1 MSSQDS
7 DALPRSRQEDCE
19 LNGHVFEGYDTFTEM
34 CSFCGMVRERVSR
47 AEQGV
52 SVDGIHVCWTAAD
65 HAFGMNGVC
74 SLCGKSEAS
83 LTPSEQQRYAAR
95 HARASE

>member
-1 MSSQDS
+1 MSSEDL
-7 DALPRSRQEDCE
+7 DAVQRPRQQDCE

-47 AEQGV
+47 AERA
-52 SVDGIHVCWTAAD
+52 SDDHAHVCWSATD

-83 LTPSEQQRYAAR
+83 LTPSEQQQYAAR
-95 HARASE
+95 HLRGSE